1 MIDRSKITMIIAASN
16 MQSGEKEC
24 FQALGYQ
31 VISVETN
38 GKSALAA
45 ILHPRPDVVVS
56 DVYLPELDALGLL
69 EQLNEK
75 AYKGVF
81 ICLENVSNEMLTGRL
96 MNAGAGY
103 VLVRP
108 YSLEYLAHRIDD
120 CLSNQ
125 GKVTALMTGTQISDK
140 YDLES
145 CVSELMHQIGI
156 PAHIR
161 GYQYIRQA
169 IILSLGNSDMLN
181 AITKELYPSVA
192 REYKTT
198 ASRVERAIRHAI
210 EVAWTRGDI
219 ETLNTI
225 FGYTIKTSKGK
236 PTNGEFISM
245 LTDRL
250 RLSLKIS

>member
-1 MIDRSKITMIIAASN
+1 MIDRSKITMIIATNDTQLRQKDSFE
-16 MQSGEKEC
+16 S
-24 FQALGYQ
+24 LGYK
-31 VISVETN
+31 VISIESN
-38 GKSALAA
+38 GENALAT
-45 ILHPRPDVVVS
+45 ILHHHPDVVVS
-56 DVYLPELDALGLL
+56 DVYLPQLDALGLL
-69 EQLNEK
+69 EELNNN

-81 ICLENVSNEMLTGRL
+81 LCLENVANEALTERL
-96 MNAGAGY
+96 MSAGAGY
-103 VLVRP
+103 VLARP
-108 YSLEYLAHRIDD
+108 YSLDYLAHRIDD
-120 CLSNQ
+120 CLLNQ
-125 GKVTALMTGTQISDK
+125 NKSTSSSTEKQIADK
-140 YDLES
+140 YDLER

-161 GYQYIRQA
+161 GYQYIREA
-169 IILSLGNSDMLN
+169 IILSLNNSDMLN
-181 AITKELYPSVA
+181 AITKELYPTVA

-219 ETLNTI
+219 EMLNAI

-250 RLSLKIS
+250 RISLKIS